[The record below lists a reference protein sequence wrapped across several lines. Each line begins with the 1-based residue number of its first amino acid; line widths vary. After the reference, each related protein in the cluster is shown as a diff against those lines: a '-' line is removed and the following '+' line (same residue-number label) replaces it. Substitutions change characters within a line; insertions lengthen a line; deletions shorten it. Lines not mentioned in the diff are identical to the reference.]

1 VRDPGKAITVLMYA
15 KGNHAPLAAAGG
27 AVVDQQRIS
36 PKGKATR
43 HPAAEVTLRIAL
55 VAVKEQ
61 LDQPATMQRAR
72 EAAIRIAYAS
82 RAKFVILPLQDA
94 LGTGAESRMN
104 CPGILSDRNWS
115 WRVEENALTERL
127 AKKLADMVAK
137 ANR

>member
-1 VRDPGKAITVLMYA
+1 MNIVNNKRRKESVDKIERTFIELLQDMEEDARKAFYDDLSAECKRMGKRFTY
-15 KGNHAPLAAAGG
+15 
-27 AVVDQQRIS
+27 S
-36 PKGKATR
+36 S
-43 HPAAEVTLRIAL
+43 
-55 VAVKEQ
+55 EQ
-61 LDQPATMQRAR
+61 IDQPATMQRAR

-82 RAKFVILPLQDA
+82 RARFVILPLQDA